1 LILFIEKV
9 AFDSHSLIAHDHD
22 DGSSQDGHQHVQ
34 DDHELGKTSKDLAEP
49 LIDNNIKPH
58 NHHRNSHDKRMS
70 SHVES
75 RKQGLEQELY
85 LEYNE
90 LRDKS
95 NSDRNDTDEDEEA
108 IKNVVSTK
116 GKFATLLQIRNIM
129 QSPHINT
136 KPDRAMQIA
145 GQILSGGKGEET
157 ESIKCMRKISKIEEV
172 KEPEIAHHHHFSPQS
187 NLTPYL
193 LLLALSFHGFFE
205 GIALGIQGS
214 LKDTIFLF
222 VAITSH
228 KWAEA
233 FSLGISFSKART
245 EKRVFIQLVLIFSL
259 FTPLGIVIGILF
271 TKSTPFIEG
280 VFLALSAGRKKT

>member
-9 AFDSHSLIAHDHD
+9 AFDSHSLIAHEHD
-22 DGSSQDGHQHVQ
+22 DGDSQEGQQYV
-34 DDHELGKTSKDLAEP
+34 HEEHEHGKTSKDLAEP

-58 NHHRNSHDKRMS
+58 NHHRNSHDKRMT

-90 LRDKS
+90 LKDKT

-136 KPDRAMQIA
+136 KPDRAMQMA
-145 GQILSGGKGEET
+145 GQILSGGKAEDN

-172 KEPEIAHHHHFSPQS
+172 KAPEIAHHHHFSPQS
-187 NLTPYL
+187 NLTPYI

-205 GIALGIQGS
+205 GIALGIQES

-222 VAITSH
+222 VA
-228 KWAEA
+228 
-233 FSLGISFSKART
+233 

-259 FTPLGIVIGILF
+259 LTPLGIIIGILF

-280 VFLALSAGRKKT
+280 VFLALSAGR